1 MVSCFTP
8 ASIIPAIASPSA
20 KERSCERARRTSSTH
35 SCSLIPALPTVKIC
49 CTSASFT
56 WYLFNCSIVS
66 GCIPAV
72 SSGVI
77 RARLALLQPA
87 QTNREAANAIVRR
100 ACLRPNAD
108 LPGVFITIYS
118 SVLWGRRTRAV
129 PRESTWLAVRTVSLA
144 SCTEG
149 RWLNLVDPLDI
160 EDAGNSLHV
169 LEYALQLI
177 AIGDVDGGLHTR
189 L

>member
-1 MVSCFTP
+1 V
-8 ASIIPAIASPSA
+8 IVR
-20 KERSCERARRTSSTH
+20 RSCRRTNAG
-35 SCSLIPALPTVKIC
+35 L
-49 CTSASFT
+49 
-56 WYLFNCSIVS
+56 
-66 GCIPAV
+66 PAV
-72 SSGVI
+72 S
-77 RARLALLQPA
+77 
-87 QTNREAANAIVRR
+87 
-100 ACLRPNAD
+100 
-108 LPGVFITIYS
+108 ITIYS
-118 SVLWGRRTRAV
+118 SVLRRRRAGAV

-177 AIGDVDGGLHTR
+177 AIGDVDGSLHAR